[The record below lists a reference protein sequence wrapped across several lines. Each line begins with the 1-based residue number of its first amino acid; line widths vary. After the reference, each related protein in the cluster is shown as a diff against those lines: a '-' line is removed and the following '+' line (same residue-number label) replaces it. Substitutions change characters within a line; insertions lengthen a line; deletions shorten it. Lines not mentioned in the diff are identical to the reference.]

1 MVLGATCLC
10 EEPLGQL
17 LEVAAVVHLDLCL
30 LSEEVLQVLQQLHPQ
45 LTLLVQTLE
54 LLHQLGTDLCRGEG
68 KSDRD
73 ESSVFVNFIMPTTIQ
88 L

>member
-1 MVLGATCLC
+1 MVLCTACLG

-17 LEVAAVVHLDLCL
+17 LQVAAVVHLNLCL

-54 LLHQLGTDLCRGEG
+54 LLHQLGTDLCQGER
-68 KSDRD
+68 KRDSD
-73 ESSVFVNFIMPTTIQ
+73 ECNFFVDFIVQTTIQ
-88 L
+88 V